1 MNVILVGLNHKTAD
15 VALREKL
22 AFKAEELPEA
32 LGSLLNLS
40 TVDESLILSTCNRVE
55 IAAAVKDTEEGFER
69 IVNFLAEKFGIDKSQ
84 LLPHLYRYSATDA
97 IKHIFRVASSLD
109 SLVVGEAQILGQV
122 KDAFEAALAQ
132 KSTAVVLNSIYK
144 KAISVAKKVRTETAI
159 SQLRVSVSSVAVEL
173 AAKIFGTLTK
183 KIVFIVGAGEMA
195 ELALKHLVG
204 SGVSEVLITTRD
216 FTKAE
221 ALAREFR
228 GTAVPFEGFLS
239 QLYRADI
246 VICSTGAPH
255 YLIQPGDIAT
265 LEKERKNRPMFMI
278 DISVPR
284 NIDPGV
290 NEIDNVFLYDV
301 DDLTTIV
308 QDNMKE
314 RALQARQ
321 AEAVVEAEVAEAAT
335 WMKSL
340 EVVPT
345 IVAIRE
351 KGERIK
357 KAELEKMLAKTK
369 GLTPEHINAIEGL
382 TAAIVN
388 KLLHAPVVV
397 LKKQSENH
405 EGSLYVEAARKLFNL
420 DGDADSCTHKKPQ
433 EPASGPSQP
442 KEL

>member
-1 MNVILVGLNHKTAD
+1 MNLILVGLNHKTAD
-15 VALREKL
+15 IALREKL

-32 LGSLLNLS
+32 LRSLLNLP

-55 IAAAVKDTEEGFER
+55 IAAAVKDTEEGFEK
-69 IVNFLAEKFGIDKSQ
+69 IVGFLVGKFGIDRSQ

-122 KDAFEAALAQ
+122 KDAFDAALAQ

-173 AAKIFGTLTK
+173 AEKIFGTLAK

-204 SGVSEVLITTRD
+204 SGASEVLITTRD
-216 FTKAE
+216 FAKAE
-221 ALAREFR
+221 ALAAAFS

-239 QLYRADI
+239 QLHRADI

-255 YLIQPGDIAT
+255 YLIQPGDIAA

-290 NEIDNVFLYDV
+290 NEIDNVFLFDV
-301 DDLTTIV
+301 DDLNTIV
-308 QDNMKE
+308 RENMKE
-314 RALQARQ
+314 RTLQARQ
-321 AEAVVEAEVAEAAT
+321 AESVVEAEVAEAAI

-357 KAELEKMLAKTK
+357 TAEMEKMLAKTK
-369 GLTPEHINAIEGL
+369 GLTPEQIDAIEGL
-382 TAAIVN
+382 TASIVN

-397 LKKQSENH
+397 LKKQSDNH
-405 EGSLYVEAARKLFNL
+405 DGSLYVEAARKLFNL
-420 DGDADSCTHKKPQ
+420 DGDADSCTHKHPHD
-433 EPASGPSQP
+433 PASGTSGSN
-442 KEL
+442 E